1 MALELE
7 WLRPSKTIDG
17 VTSRSV
23 LGAVISLCC
32 ATLIFV
38 LICAEL
44 GVYTTIQ
51 TDHHLTIDSQL
62 AQLDTVK
69 IHLRATFFHL
79 SCADVEWTGE
89 ATRGEG
95 MQGGD
100 TDDVEKTPVGEG
112 CSLKGDVSV
121 AKVGG
126 NFHLSTGTLGM
137 KNSPLIMLTGGLFG
151 GMLTGGAFKGA
162 NLSHTIHSLS
172 FGDSLPGIVNPLTE
186 VTNIVPTDVGQ
197 YQFHIKVIPTE
208 YRPLRGAPVYSNQYS
223 MYEQFVRLDL
233 LSALQSANAP
243 GIYFYY
249 DFYPVMVQYHEN
261 KVSFLQFV
269 TRVCG
274 IIGGVFTVASVL
286 DSVLHRAKEQMKKQH

>member
-1 MALELE
+1 MVLELE

-17 VTSRSV
+17 VTSRSAV
-23 LGAVISLCC
+23 GAVISLCC
-32 ATLIFV
+32 ATLIIV

-44 GVYTTIQ
+44 GVYTTVQ
-51 TDHHLTIDSQL
+51 TEHHLTIDSQV

-69 IHLRATFFHL
+69 IHLSATFFHIG
-79 SCADVEWTGE
+79 CDDVNLEME

-95 MQGGD
+95 LRDGN
-100 TDDVEKTPVGEG
+100 TDQVDKTPVGQG
-112 CSLKGDVSV
+112 CMIKGDVSV

-126 NFHLSTGTLGM
+126 NFHVATGTLGM
-137 KNSPLIMLTGGLFG
+137 KNSPLIQLSGGLFG
-151 GMLTGGAFKGA
+151 GMITGGSFQGA

-172 FGDSLPGIVNPLTE
+172 FGDDLPSVTNPLTE
-186 VTNIVPTDVGQ
+186 VTNIIPTDVGQ

-208 YRPLRGAPVYSNQYS
+208 YRPLRGSAIYSNQYS

-233 LSALQSANAP
+233 LSALQSSSAP

-249 DFYPVMVQYHEN
+249 DFYPVMVQYHE
-261 KVSFLQFV
+261 KKLSLLQFI

-286 DSVLHRAKEQMKKQH
+286 DRVFHRAKEQMKKHH